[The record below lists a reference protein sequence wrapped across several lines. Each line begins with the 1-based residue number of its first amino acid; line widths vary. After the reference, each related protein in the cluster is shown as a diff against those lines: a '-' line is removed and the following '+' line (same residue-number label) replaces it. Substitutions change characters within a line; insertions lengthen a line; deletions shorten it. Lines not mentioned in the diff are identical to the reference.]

1 MTDYFI
7 SKLPSGHAVKDIT
20 KAAAAASLRGDTIV
34 TAAPANTV
42 PLLRRQCAAVVWL
55 RSDVCTADNL
65 EKLALADRTY
75 LLKLCGLLDGGSS
88 KVQSRRT
95 PDHLKLHP
103 GDGGSS
109 PGDGGSSPG
118 DGGGGPAPGGGPSS
132 SGGASSGG
140 SSAAGGGGGAARGSL
155 PATLLSSAAVSALN
169 LLSRADLAL
178 LLNGAGVPYDA
189 GDKIFTLARHCL
201 DRRATLGP
209 NQRSRPAGPSPFAS
223 HEGNWR
229 PGGLEVRTA
238 GQCILRYPK
247 RV

>member
-132 SGGASSGG
+132 SGGASLGG

-155 PATLLSSAAVSALN
+155 PATLLSSAAVSTLN

-189 GDKIFTLARHCL
+189 GDNFSLLHDTVWTAEQLWVPINVRALL
-201 DRRATLGP
+201 D
-209 NQRSRPAGPSPFAS
+209 PAPSLVMKAIGVPA
-223 HEGNWR
+223 
-229 PGGLEVRTA
+229 A
-238 GQCILRYPK
+238 
-247 RV
+247 

>member
-7 SKLPSGHAVKDIT
+7 SELPSGHAVKDIT

-65 EKLALADRTY
+65 EKLALADA
-75 LLKLCGLLDGGSS
+75 DSS
-88 KVQSRRT
+88 TVVPAK
-95 PDHLKLHP
+95 
-103 GDGGSS
+103 SS
-109 PGDGGSSPG
+109 LG
-118 DGGGGPAPGGGPSS
+118 APPTTLSYIPET
-132 SGGASSGG
+132 
-140 SSAAGGGGGAARGSL
+140 AAPLQATAAPLR
-155 PATLLSSAAVSALN
+155 ATAAAVP
-169 LLSRADLAL
+169 RR
-178 LLNGAGVPYDA
+178 AGVPHLAEGPHRAAVLRPAEAAALPGGLYLRRSSLRLRFLHSIFSA
-189 GDKIFTLARHCL
+189 GQTWHSSSTGQAYLTTPATKNFTLARHCL

>member
-7 SKLPSGHAVKDIT
+7 SRLPSGHAVKDIT

-118 DGGGGPAPGGGPSS
+118 DGGGGPAPGGGP
-132 SGGASSGG
+132 
-140 SSAAGGGGGAARGSL
+140 
-155 PATLLSSAAVSALN
+155 
-169 LLSRADLAL
+169 
-178 LLNGAGVPYDA
+178 
-189 GDKIFTLARHCL
+189 
-201 DRRATLGP
+201 
-209 NQRSRPAGPSPFAS
+209 
-223 HEGNWR
+223 
-229 PGGLEVRTA
+229 
-238 GQCILRYPK
+238 
-247 RV
+247 

>member
-20 KAAAAASLRGDTIV
+20 KAAAAASLRGDTTV

-65 EKLALADRTY
+65 EKLALADRTYLAYY

-155 PATLLSSAAVSALN
+155 PATLLSSAAVSTPN

-189 GDKIFTLARHCL
+189 GDKNFHSCTTLS
-201 DRRATLGP
+201 GP
-209 NQRSRPAGPSPFAS
+209 PSNSGSQSTFAPC
-223 HEGNWR
+223 WTQ
-229 PGGLEVRTA
+229 P
-238 GQCILRYPK
+238 LR
-247 RV
+247 

>member
-7 SKLPSGHAVKDIT
+7 SELPSGHAVKDIT

-132 SGGASSGG
+132 SGGASLGG

-155 PATLLSSAAVSALN
+155 PATLLSSAAVSTPN

-189 GDKIFTLARHCL
+189 GDKNFHSCTTLF
-201 DRRATLGP
+201 GP
-209 NQRSRPAGPSPFAS
+209 PSNSGSQSTFAPC
-223 HEGNWR
+223 WTQ
-229 PGGLEVRTA
+229 P
-238 GQCILRYPK
+238 LR
-247 RV
+247 

>member
-118 DGGGGPAPGGGPSS
+118 DGGGGPAPGGCPSS
-132 SGGASSGG
+132 SGGASLGG

-155 PATLLSSAAVSALN
+155 PATLLSSAAVSTPN

-189 GDKIFTLARHCL
+189 GDKKFHSCTTLSGQQSNSGSQS
-201 DRRATLGP
+201 T
-209 NQRSRPAGPSPFAS
+209 FAPC
-223 HEGNWR
+223 WTQ
-229 PGGLEVRTA
+229 PL
-238 GQCILRYPK
+238 C
-247 RV
+247 